1 MGGWAPGHPSSS
13 GAGCLLAAKSTGPC
27 AAPKEGGALPGPL
40 SVGSRL
46 PPPQCLCSPLRPPPQ
61 GHRGIWN
68 RWGVRVEATLP
79 PPAPTRGVSCSDAVS
94 GPCPLHQGA
103 GAPPSVLEKPEAG
116 LPQRE
121 PGLVSSR
128 RGTLGAEM
136 KQQKLQAVLMQPR
149 EPPVQEAE
157 QQREAQHPSPSP
169 ACKRQ
174 KGAKTQV
181 YLTESPRPR

>member
-1 MGGWAPGHPSSS
+1 MGSGAPLFLRSGLSACSKIYRSMCSPKCRRRPPGPPQRGEQAPASPMPLQPSSS
-13 GAGCLLAAKSTGPC
+13 PSPRPQRNLESMRGAGRGHTPSPCSHQRGFLLRRCVWA
-27 AAPKEGGALPGPL
+27 
-40 SVGSRL
+40 L
-46 PPPQCLCSPLRPPPQ
+46 PPPPRSRC
-61 GHRGIWN
+61 
-68 RWGVRVEATLP
+68 
-79 PPAPTRGVSCSDAVS
+79 
-94 GPCPLHQGA
+94 
-103 GAPPSVLEKPEAG
+103 PPSVLEKPEAG

-136 KQQKLQAVLMQPR
+136 KQQEPQAVLTQPR